1 MMAIIMS
8 CVNLLKFQ
16 IPKAVFGQSEN
27 KDNGK
32 WRKKKKER
40 YQMKMVFDWS
50 DFGGKK
56 KMVEPTYFL
65 P

>member
-32 WRKKKKER
+32 LRKKKREIL
-40 YQMKMVFDWS
+40 DEN
-50 DFGGKK
+50 GI
-56 KMVEPTYFL
+56 
-65 P
+65 